1 MYWSARLICG
11 LTASALSLGEVGSR
25 YSVPYGTG
33 AFPEGVMTPAK
44 AGTGAHVKAIARAPV
59 FPAPLRRSGTASKAS
74 LRRLRTEARGNDHT
88 PHTSVRWRLD
98 DCSAR
103 EDTPAT
109 TLGASSVRRPASAM
123 AFDVVCANSCA
134 AFCI

>member
-33 AFPEGVMTPAK
+33 AFPESVMTPAK

-59 FPAPLRRSGTASKAS
+59 FPAEVEPPKAS